1 MDNFIRIH
9 FRGICT
15 HLVNDTPHSNKA
27 PKNVGLKPIHN
38 RPELTPPPSH
48 RVILPRSDN
57 LPEPIKHIPQHF
69 PRLRFRSGDIP
80 SPFEWP
86 VEVDKEGF
94 FLVDITQMALWF
106 DGILE
111 EPKKMMPPIPALA
124 LKELPSIWI
133 NTPPVAV
140 PGLDE
145 SAVNEANMEKVAT
158 YIDFFGGQHLA
169 IIPSPPFY
177 NEVLATLQLKSTP
190 ALMWRPFGAGP
201 SRSTP
206 IKPGATIQITNVAAG
221 DDTALDYLLH
231 YRVTDLNLNKNP
243 NELPQ
248 WAGASTGG
256 PDVPYCSSGTYP

>member
-15 HLVNDTPHSNKA
+15 HLVNGSPHSKA
-27 PKNVGLKPIHN
+27 PKDVGMRPIHD
-38 RPELTPPPSH
+38 PKPTPSH
-48 RVILPRSDN
+48 RVVLPRSDN
-57 LPEPIKHIPQHF
+57 VPKELGIPQHF

-94 FLVDITQMALWF
+94 FLVDITHMALWF
-106 DGILE
+106 NGINE
-111 EPKKMMPPIPALA
+111 KPEKMPPPAPALA

-140 PGLDE
+140 PRPDE
-145 SAVNEANMEKVAT
+145 SAVNEANTEKVVT

-177 NEVLATLQLKSTP
+177 NEVLATLPLASTP
-190 ALMWRPFGAGP
+190 ALMWRPFGQGAP
-201 SRSTP
+201 MTTP
-206 IKPGATIQITNVAAG
+206 IKPGATIQIMNVA
-221 DDTALDYLLH
+221 DTDSCRNRDYLLH
-231 YRVTDLNLNKNP
+231 YRVTELDLTKP
-243 NELPQ
+243 PLPD
-248 WAGASTGG
+248 WSPPSDDCYGAGT
-256 PDVPYCSSGTYP
+256 DTPYCSSGTYP